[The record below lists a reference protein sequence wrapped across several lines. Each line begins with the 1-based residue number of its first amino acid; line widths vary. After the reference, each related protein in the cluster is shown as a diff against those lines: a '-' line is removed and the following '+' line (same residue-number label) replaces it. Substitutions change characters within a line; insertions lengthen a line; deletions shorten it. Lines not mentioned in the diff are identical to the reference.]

1 MILLCFL
8 FNDHSSFTKLY
19 LAIQLFGKGNR
30 DLVHFNMDIGQIRVD
45 YAMNAFSR
53 KTLYFSI
60 NSGCSGS

>member
-1 MILLCFL
+1 
-8 FNDHSSFTKLY
+8 
-19 LAIQLFGKGNR
+19 
-30 DLVHFNMDIGQIRVD
+30 MDIGQIRVD

>member
-1 MILLCFL
+1 MCNSGSGGHFV
-8 FNDHSSFTKLY
+8 F
-19 LAIQLFGKGNR
+19 QLFGKGNR